1 MPGPAAM
8 PKYQRIAAA
17 LRQELARGAHGPGG
31 KLPSERSLAARYGV
45 NRQTVRAALQQLR
58 EDGLVVT
65 GGAAPA
71 PHRPPP
77 TRPPGSRHR
86 PPPTRPPGS
95 RHRPPPAPPLRHPHR
110 RTPIPALRHP
120 HRRPPSPWAGSR
132 SSPCRRPS
140 PRCSGCAAGSARSST
155 TTANWARRG
164 KRAGR
169 R

>member
-17 LRQELARGAHGPGG
+17 LRQELARAEHGPGG

-45 NRQTVRAALQQLR
+45 NRQTIRAALQQLR
-58 EDGLVVT
+58 ADGLVVT
-65 GGAAPA
+65 GKRGTRRVPAAADPATPAPTGINPATPAAKGTDPATPAAPA
-71 PHRPPP
+71 PA
-77 TRPPGSRHR
+77 SR
-86 PPPTRPPGS
+86 
-95 RHRPPPAPPLRHPHR
+95 RHAGPA
-110 RTPIPALRHP
+110 
-120 HRRPPSPWAGSR
+120 SR

-140 PRCSGCAAGSARSST
+140 PRRSGCAAGSGRSST

-164 KRAGR
+164 RPADR